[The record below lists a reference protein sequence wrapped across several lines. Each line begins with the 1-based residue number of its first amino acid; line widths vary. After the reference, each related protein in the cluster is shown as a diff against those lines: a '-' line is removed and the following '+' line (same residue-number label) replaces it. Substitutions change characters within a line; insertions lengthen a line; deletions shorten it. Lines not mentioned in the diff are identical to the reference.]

1 MNLRRRAFL
10 RTAASAVAMTA
21 APRFARAASD
31 FPSRPI
37 TLVVG
42 FAAGGPT
49 DVYARVL
56 AQAMQKWLG
65 VTVIV
70 EAVPG
75 AAGSIGAGR
84 VARAAPDGYTLCVGP
99 GMSTHVI
106 NGAIYD
112 LSYDVVKDFTPI
124 ALISFLHQIILAKK
138 EMPADDLTGFV
149 AWLKANPDVAMEA
162 TSGPGSPAHVAGL
175 LLQTQTG
182 TRFRFIPYRGLGPA
196 LQDLVAGRVDFMIDA
211 GINAMPFVHSG
222 AIKAYAVMSESR
234 APAAPEVP
242 DADEAGFPGLH
253 TSLWQS
259 IFAPKGM
266 PKDVVDKLNRAVI
279 AALADSEVRT
289 RFAELGHVIVPPDR
303 QSPEALADL
312 QRVEIERWWPIIK
325 AAKIRAE

>member
-10 RTAASAVAMTA
+10 HVAASAA
-21 APRFARAASD
+21 AAAATSRFARAASD
-31 FPSRPI
+31 FPSRPVS
-37 TLVVG
+37 LVVG

-56 AQAMQKWLG
+56 AQAMQKSLG
-65 VTVIV
+65 VPVIV

-84 VARAAPDGYTLCVGP
+84 VARAAPDGYTLSVGP

-112 LSYDVVKDFTPI
+112 LAYDVVRDFTPI
-124 ALISFLHQIILAKK
+124 ALISFLPQVILARK
-138 EMPADDLTGFV
+138 EMPANDLKGLI
-149 AWLKANPDVAMEA
+149 AWLKDNPDAAMEA

-175 LLQTQTG
+175 FLQKQTG

-211 GINAMPFVHSG
+211 GINAMPFVRSG
-222 AIKAYAVMSESR
+222 AIKAYAVMGESR
-234 APAAPEVP
+234 SAAAPDIP
-242 DADEAGFPGLH
+242 SADEAGMPGLY

-259 IFAPKGM
+259 IFAPGGV
-266 PKDVVDKLNRAVI
+266 PKDVVDKLNGAVR
-279 AALADSEVRT
+279 AALADPELRA

-303 QSPEALADL
+303 QRPEALADL
-312 QRVEIERWWPIIK
+312 QRTEIEKWWPIIRL
-325 AAKIRAE
+325 AKIKGD

>member
-1 MNLRRRAFL
+1 MKLRRRTFL
-10 RTAASAVAMTA
+10 QMAASGAAMSAT
-21 APRFARAASD
+21 PRLARAASD

-37 TLVVG
+37 TLIVG

-56 AQAMQKWLG
+56 AQAMQKSLG
-65 VTVIV
+65 ATVIV

-75 AAGSIGAGR
+75 AAGSLGAGR

-106 NGAIYD
+106 NGTIYD
-112 LSYDVVKDFTPI
+112 LPYDVVKDFTPI
-124 ALISFLHQIILAKK
+124 ALVSFLHQIILAKK
-138 EMPADDLTGFV
+138 DIPADDLKGFV

-175 LLQTQTG
+175 LLQKETR

-211 GINAMPFVHSG
+211 GINAMPHVRSG
-222 AIKAYAVMSESR
+222 TIKAYAVMSESR
-234 APAAPEVP
+234 SSAAPDVP
-242 DADEAGFPGLH
+242 SADEAGFPGLH

-259 IFAPKGM
+259 IFAPKGV
-266 PKDVVDKLNRAVI
+266 PKDVVDKLNGA
-279 AALADSEVRT
+279 VRT
-289 RFAELGHVIVPPDR
+289 ALSDPELRARFADQGHVIVPPDR
-303 QSPEALADL
+303 QSPEALAAF
-312 QRVEIERWWPIIK
+312 QRAEIERWWPIIK
-325 AAKIRAE
+325 AAKIKAE

>member
-1 MNLRRRAFL
+1 MVASSAAF
-10 RTAASAVAMTA
+10 SAT
-21 APRFARAASD
+21 PRLARAASD

-37 TLVVG
+37 TLMVG

-56 AQAMQKWLG
+56 AQAMQKSLG
-65 VTVIV
+65 TTVIV

-138 EMPADDLTGFV
+138 ELPADDLKGFV
-149 AWLKANPDVAMEA
+149 AWLKATPDVAMEA

-175 LLQTQTG
+175 LLQQQTG
-182 TRFRFIPYRGLGPA
+182 ARFRFIPYRGLGPA

-211 GINAMPFVHSG
+211 GINAMPFVHNG
-222 AIKAYAVMSESR
+222 AIKAYAVMNESR
-234 APAAPEVP
+234 SVAAPDVP
-242 DADEAGFPGLH
+242 SADEAGIPGLH

-259 IFAPKGM
+259 VYAPKGV
-266 PKDVVDKLNRAVI
+266 PKDVVDKLNRAI
-279 AALADSEVRT
+279 ITALADAELRA

-303 QSPEALADL
+303 QSPEALAEF
-312 QRVEIERWWPIIK
+312 QRAEIERWWPILK
-325 AAKIRAE
+325 AAKIKAE

>member
-1 MNLRRRAFL
+1 MTVRRRTFL
-10 RTAASAVAMTA
+10 QMAASAAALSA
-21 APRFARAASD
+21 APRFARAATD

-56 AQAMQKWLG
+56 AQAMQKTLG
-65 VTVIV
+65 VPVIV

-75 AAGSIGAGR
+75 AAGSLGAGR
-84 VARAAPDGYTLCVGP
+84 VARAAPDGYTLSVGP

-112 LSYDVVKDFTPI
+112 LPYDVAKDFTPI

-138 EMPADDLTGFV
+138 EMPANDLAEFV

-175 LLQTQTG
+175 LLQQQTG
-182 TRFRFIPYRGLGPA
+182 ARFRFIPYRGLGPA
-196 LQDLVAGRVDFMIDA
+196 LQDMVAGRVDFMIDA
-211 GINAMPFVHSG
+211 GINAMPFVRSG
-222 AIKAYAVMSESR
+222 AIKAYAVMNESR
-234 APAAPEVP
+234 SPAAPEVP
-242 DADEAGFPGLH
+242 SADEAGMPGLH
-253 TSLWQS
+253 NTIWQS
-259 IFAPKGM
+259 IFAPKDV
-266 PKDVVDKLNRAVI
+266 PTEVVDKLNRAVS
-279 AALADSEVRT
+279 AALADAEVRV

-303 QSPEALADL
+303 QRPEALAEL
-312 QRVEIERWWPIIK
+312 QRSEIEKWWPIIK
-325 AAKIRAE
+325 AAKIKGD

>member
-10 RTAASAVAMTA
+10 RTAAAAGATA
-21 APRFARAASD
+21 ATSRFARAASD

-37 TLVVG
+37 TLIVG

-56 AQAMQKWLG
+56 AQAMQKSLG

-75 AAGSIGAGR
+75 AAGSLGAGR

-112 LSYDVVKDFTPI
+112 LPYDVVRDFTPI
-124 ALISFLHQIILAKK
+124 ALISFLHQIVLVKK
-138 EMPADDLTGFV
+138 EMPANDLKGFV

-175 LLQTQTG
+175 LLQKETG
-182 TRFRFIPYRGLGPA
+182 TSFRFIPYRGLGPA

-211 GINAMPFVHSG
+211 GINAMPHVRSG
-222 AIKAYAVMSESR
+222 AIKAYMVMSESR

-242 DADEAGFPGLH
+242 SADEAEFPGLR

-259 IFAPKGM
+259 IFAPKGV
-266 PKDVVDKLNRAVI
+266 PKDVVDKLSGA
-279 AALADSEVRT
+279 VRT
-289 RFAELGHVIVPPDR
+289 ALTDPELRARFADQGHVIVPPDR
-303 QSPEALADL
+303 QSPEALTEF
-312 QRVEIERWWPIIK
+312 QRAEIERWWPIIK
-325 AAKIRAE
+325 AAKIKAE

>member
-10 RTAASAVAMTA
+10 RFAGSAAAASATS
-21 APRFARAASD
+21 RLARAASD

-37 TLVVG
+37 TLIVG

-56 AQAMQKWLG
+56 AQAMQKSLG
-65 VTVIV
+65 VPVIV
-70 EAVPG
+70 EALPG

-84 VARAAPDGYTLCVGP
+84 VARAAQDGYTLCVGP

-112 LSYDVVKDFTPI
+112 LPYDVVKDFTPI

-138 EMPADDLTGFV
+138 EMPANDLKGFV

-222 AIKAYAVMSESR
+222 AIKAYAVMSEGRS
-234 APAAPEVP
+234 AAAPDVP
-242 DADEAGFPGLH
+242 SADEAGVPGLH

-259 IFAPKGM
+259 IFAPKGV
-266 PKDVVDKLNRAVI
+266 PKDVVDKLNGAVRT
-279 AALADSEVRT
+279 ALADPELRA
-289 RFAELGHVIVPPDR
+289 RFADQGHVIVPSDR
-303 QSPEALADL
+303 QSPQALAEL
-312 QRVEIERWWPIIK
+312 QKAEIERWWPIIK
-325 AAKIRAE
+325 AANIKAE